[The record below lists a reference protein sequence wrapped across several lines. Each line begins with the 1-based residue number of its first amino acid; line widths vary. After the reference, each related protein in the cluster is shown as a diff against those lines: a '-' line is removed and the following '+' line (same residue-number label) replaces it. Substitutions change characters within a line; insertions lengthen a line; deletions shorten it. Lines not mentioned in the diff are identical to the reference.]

1 MNKKPLV
8 LFYNFTAKMGG
19 AEIVLLEFLKK
30 SSKNLKYK
38 VVLNEYGDF
47 YNQLVKHQID
57 VDVISTNTNIFY
69 SIKRESSISIQLLK
83 SIPYSLML
91 LNSFLSYLR
100 KNKADLIVSN
110 TFKSHIIAGICATIV
125 GNNVAW
131 RFHDIIQREYTSHY
145 FSWVNIFLMRIF
157 SLKVLKI
164 IGVSQA
170 VVNSFKKF
178 GFQKSKLSVVHNG
191 LEIKKINSDY
201 LINKNNNNIKIGWI
215 GRFTPWK
222 GIEQFI
228 NCAKMLI
235 EQKEKIDKNFEF
247 IIGGSALFEESDYE
261 LKIKKSIPE
270 PIKKYFTF
278 LGHIKDIDIFYNQ
291 IDIYFHTSIA
301 PDPFPTTVLEAGH
314 RGLIVF
320 ASNKGGAKEIIKE
333 NKTGFL
339 IDISNLDAIVEKSI
353 IVMNNL
359 EINKKKG
366 RSLYTMLINNF
377 SSKNYCENL
386 EYQFLKIMA

>member
-1 MNKKPLV
+1 
-8 LFYNFTAKMGG
+8 
-19 AEIVLLEFLKK
+19 
-30 SSKNLKYK
+30 
-38 VVLNEYGDF
+38 
-47 YNQLVKHQID
+47 
-57 VDVISTNTNIFY
+57 
-69 SIKRESSISIQLLK
+69 
-83 SIPYSLML
+83 
-91 LNSFLSYLR
+91 
-100 KNKADLIVSN
+100 
-110 TFKSHIIAGICATIV
+110 
-125 GNNVAW
+125 
-131 RFHDIIQREYTSHY
+131 
-145 FSWVNIFLMRIF
+145 
-157 SLKVLKI
+157 
-164 IGVSQA
+164 
-170 VVNSFKKF
+170 
-178 GFQKSKLSVVHNG
+178 
-191 LEIKKINSDY
+191 
-201 LINKNNNNIKIGWI
+201 
-215 GRFTPWK
+215 
-222 GIEQFI
+222 
-228 NCAKMLI
+228 MLI